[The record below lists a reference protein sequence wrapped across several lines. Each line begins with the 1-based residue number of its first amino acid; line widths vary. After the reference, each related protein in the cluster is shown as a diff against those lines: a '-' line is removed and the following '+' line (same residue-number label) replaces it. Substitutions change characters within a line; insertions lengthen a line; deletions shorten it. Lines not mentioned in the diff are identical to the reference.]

1 MSPWAR
7 RKESAARPRNAS
19 HAAQTS
25 SPAHRPPGRP
35 DHQGLRAPR
44 REVIAVLRWLLAN
57 KIEFVLVGPAA
68 EAVRGAQAAHGPVA
82 IVPAPTARYGRLAR
96 ALSAAHARL
105 RIDSRAAG
113 EDDTLPVKMTGE
125 KLARGQRW
133 TLRCGVHELDIEGR
147 HPGGPG
153 TRSCSTRPAASSWP
167 RDCPSRSP
175 RRRTSSTTRTSA
187 APAPPPKSRSRAGW
201 RRKTTPSRAP
211 GCTRLLRGPYQP
223 VYSLR

>member
-1 MSPWAR
+1 MLLR
-7 RKESAARPRNAS
+7 
-19 HAAQTS
+19 
-25 SPAHRPPGRP
+25 HRPPRIDPRP
-35 DHQGLRAPR
+35 VQTTKGFEHLD
-44 REVIAVLRWLLAN
+44 EKWIAVLRWLLAN

-82 IVPAPTARYGRLAR
+82 IVPAPYGRNYGRLAR

-147 HPGGPG
+147 HPGGPRYQELLYEAGRFELAEGVSVEVASPEDIEHYAHVSRTG
-153 TRSCSTRPAASSWP
+153 TAPEIKITRGVAAEN
-167 RDCPSRSP
+167 D
-175 RRRTSSTTRTSA
+175 T
-187 APAPPPKSRSRAGW
+187 
-201 RRKTTPSRAP
+201 
-211 GCTRLLRGPYQP
+211 
-223 VYSLR
+223 